1 MATRNHAE
9 ALHNQI
15 GAAMPTVKQKT
26 AAAVGDAKN
35 RKALGDIGNMVN
47 LRITDGKP
55 VHRPVTRSFGAQ
67 LIANAQAAAAA
78 KKFQKQVA
86 LPSDDGTAKKKPV
99 VKNSKPEV
107 VIDISPTTKQK
118 EKQEKP
124 SSKKKVHSLTSVLTA
139 RSKVACGIQDIDAAD
154 VDNELYMSEYVED
167 LYIFYKLQ
175 ENLCRPQDYMSSQ
188 VEINAK
194 MRAILVDWL
203 IEVHYK
209 LELMPETLYLTMSII
224 DRYLSVESV
233 LRKELQL
240 VGVSAML
247 IACKYEEIWAPE
259 INDFIYISDRAY
271 TREQILKMEKE
282 ILNKLDWCLTFPTP
296 YVFIVRFLK
305 AAASGKEMEYMAFF
319 FAELSLMHYSM
330 VVMYCPSMLAASAI
344 YAAQCSLKKSPLW
357 NKTLQYYTGF
367 SEKQLIECAKH
378 MVSFHSAAPGS
389 KLTVV
394 YRKYSK
400 DELGGVALRSPA
412 TKFVEDMMGEQQVP
426 QLLASAN
433 LRV

>member
-1 MATRNHAE
+1 MATRHHAE

-15 GAAMPTVKQKT
+15 VKQKT
-26 AAAVGDAKN
+26 AAAVEDAKN

-55 VHRPVTRSFGAQ
+55 VHRPVTSFGVQ

-78 KKFQKQVA
+78 KKFQKQV
-86 LPSDDGTAKKKPV
+86 SDDGTAKKKPV

-107 VIDISPTTKQK
+107 VIDISPATKQK
-118 EKQEKP
+118 EKQEKKSFHAS
-124 SSKKKVHSLTSVLTA
+124 SSKKKVHSLSSVLTA

-209 LELMPETLYLTMSII
+209 FELMPETLYLTMSII

-240 VGVSAML
+240 VGVSALL
-247 IACKYEEIWAPE
+247 IACKYEEIWAPG
-259 INDFIYISDRAY
+259 INDFISISDGAY

-305 AAASGKEMEYMAFF
+305 AAASDKEMEYMTFF

-330 VVMYCPSMLAASAI
+330 VVMYCPSMIAASAI

-367 SEKQLIECAKH
+367 SEEQLIDCAKH

-412 TKFVEDMMGEQQVP
+412 TKFVESLM
-426 QLLASAN
+426 
-433 LRV
+433 